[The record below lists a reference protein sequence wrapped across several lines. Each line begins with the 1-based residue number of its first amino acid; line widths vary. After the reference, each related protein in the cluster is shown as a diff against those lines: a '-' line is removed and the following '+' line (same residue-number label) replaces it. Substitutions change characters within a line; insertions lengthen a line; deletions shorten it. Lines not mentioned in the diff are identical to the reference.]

1 MANIENNVS
10 QELSYEISLNSVSK
24 SVSDG
29 NGGFDHDF
37 TGNNLWETHTTGEV
51 NRKSLTTQPELSD
64 EEIYAPVAESAQTEE
79 EEGENGN
86 EGGDNSQNTPQT
98 EGGDTPAPQ
107 TEGGDTPSGDQ
118 PSSNP

>member
-10 QELSYEISLNSVSK
+10 QEQSYQISLNSVSE
-24 SVSDG
+24 SYPDG
-29 NGGFDHDF
+29 NGGFTHDF

-51 NRKSLTTQPELSD
+51 KRKSLTTQPELSD
-64 EEIYAPVAESAQTEE
+64 EEIYAQPVES
-79 EEGENGN
+79 
-86 EGGDNSQNTPQT
+86 TPT

-118 PSSNP
+118 PSNP